1 MGEAINEERSAVVSS
16 TTRRFV
22 DLIDGDK
29 RVRAISA
36 SSALHVAVG
45 DNVTYVDKGEGS
57 SVVAV
62 MPRRNV
68 LTRTYGREE
77 RVIAANIDLVCAVV
91 AMQPLFNPV
100 FIDRCLLATQ
110 VQNIPLLLVV
120 NKIDKGLE
128 ETEPALRL
136 YRHLGVEML
145 LISAKHRRGFEELE
159 ARLRTPG
166 LNRVVFCGLSGVG
179 KSTLL
184 QALLPLERI
193 KTAEVSERIGQGRQT
208 TSQAVAYLRKLNFK
222 EQFLIDTPGFQ
233 NFGIGHI
240 PKETVVAAYPDLL
253 EYSVNCGFDNCSHV
267 NEEDCG
273 VKQAVYNN
281 KIAYSRYMSFTGV
294 MQEIAEFNG
303 PGSGPK
309 FKSRGA
315 KKKRKEDL
323 E

>member
-1 MGEAINEERSAVVSS
+1 MLNTERSAVVVS
-16 TTRRFV
+16 TTRRSV
-22 DLIDGDK
+22 DLVDGEQ

-45 DNVTYVDKGEGS
+45 DNVTYIDKGEDA

-62 MPRRNV
+62 MPRLNV

-100 FIDRCLLATQ
+100 FIDRCILATQ
-110 VQNIPLLLVV
+110 VQNIPLLLIV
-120 NKIDKGLE
+120 NKIDKGLD

-145 LISAKHRRGFEELE
+145 LISAKHRHGLE
-159 ARLRTPG
+159 ALEERLRTPG

-184 QALLPLERI
+184 QTLLPLEKI

-208 TSQAVAYLRKLNFK
+208 TSQAVAYLRKLEFK
-222 EQFLIDTPGFQ
+222 GQFLIDTPGFQ
-233 NFGIGHI
+233 NFGIGNI
-240 PKETVVAAYPDLL
+240 PRETVLAAYPDLM
-253 EYSVNCGFDNCSHV
+253 EHSVKCGFDNCSHI

-281 KIAYSRYMSFTGV
+281 KIAYSRYMSFTGI
-294 MQEIAEFNG
+294 MQEIEEFND

-309 FKSRGA
+309 FKKRGA
-315 KKKRKEDL
+315 KKRRREL
-323 E
+323 PE